1 MSNHGT
7 TGWLFTKRALYQSGA
22 FALNNPI
29 TFLPQQVKDSTL
41 SEDTTETDG
50 LEKSKKLTG
59 EEAKKIYEDIVCS
72 EVCSNSQTENVKKTR
87 TSDKKLTPVGRA
99 KNSFT
104 KLRRRSSSLIS
115 HFKPSK
121 KQVKSNPPLSVS
133 KLFQSVQSGDVYTL
147 EQALLDGCDVNTR
160 DAYSWSLLMSASYA
174 GHLPVV
180 QLLLTHG
187 AIWRGV
193 RDQRGLDAVA
203 LATIAGHRD
212 IVEMLLP
219 STTNDCT
226 CTQSSPDDSDVSLRS
241 LRKRRC
247 SALDEE
253 YQSSYYCHT
262 CEVQVQGDEM
272 KHDLST
278 VHQFNSQFRT
288 TDIPYSI
295 PQSNKGYQMMVKRGW
310 NPENGLGPT
319 EQGTLQPI
327 KTVLKRDRQ
336 GLGSGRK
343 QKPRVTHFTSF
354 DKSAIQRSPVRTRS
368 ISRRRDEEK
377 ITPRSSKRARRD
389 ALQKDKQWEINMRR
403 YLNTDHDLY

>member
-1 MSNHGT
+1 MSNHDKE
-7 TGWLFTKRALYQSGA
+7 WLFTKRALYRSGA

-29 TFLPQQVKDSTL
+29 TFLPQQVEHSTL
-41 SEDTTETDG
+41 LGDSTETDG
-50 LEKSKKLTG
+50 AEESKKLTG

-72 EVCSNSQTENVKKTR
+72 NGPTEITKETR
-87 TSDKKLTPVGRA
+87 TNDKKLTPVGKA

-121 KQVKSNPPLSVS
+121 KQVKSNPPVSVP
-133 KLFQSVQSGDVYTL
+133 KLFQSAQSGDVYTL

-160 DAYSWSLLMSASYA
+160 DAYNWSLLMSASYA

-180 QLLLTHG
+180 QLLLSHG
-187 AIWRGV
+187 AAWRGV
-193 RDQRGLDAVA
+193 RDQRGFDAVD
-203 LATIAGHRD
+203 LATMAGHRD
-212 IVEMLLP
+212 VVEMLLP
-219 STTNDCT
+219 STTTNN
-226 CTQSSPDDSDVSLRS
+226 CTQSSPDDSDISLRS
-241 LRKRRC
+241 LRKRRR
-247 SALDEE
+247 SALDED
-253 YQSSYYCHT
+253 YQSSFYCHT
-262 CEVQVQGDEM
+262 CKVQVQGDEM
-272 KHDLST
+272 KHNLST
-278 VHQFNSQFRT
+278 VHQFNSQFHT

-295 PQSNKGYQMMVKRGW
+295 PQSNKGYQMMIKRGW

-336 GLGSGRK
+336 GLGSGSK
-343 QKPRVTHFTSF
+343 QKPRVTHFASF
-354 DKSAIQRSPVRTRS
+354 DKSAIQRCPVRTRS
-368 ISRRRDEEK
+368 VARRQDEEK
-377 ITPRSSKRARRD
+377 ITPKSSKRARRD